1 MRPIVK
7 HESHISCSQ
16 ECRRV
21 WGNEPPTLPSELPLW
36 ELESKWIPKFL
47 EANCR
52 GQNSLDW
59 RVPYIIGKL
68 LELQCLKWSHMTHLD
83 SSSISYGQK
92 KRRESKCQFD
102 FRPLKYKNRPDV
114 LACRC
119 YATYRWKPLDEGY
132 NFALD
137 LTSIGGLKK

>member
-1 MRPIVK
+1 
-7 HESHISCSQ
+7 
-16 ECRRV
+16 
-21 WGNEPPTLPSELPLW
+21 
-36 ELESKWIPKFL
+36 
-47 EANCR
+47 
-52 GQNSLDW
+52 
-59 RVPYIIGKL
+59 
-68 LELQCLKWSHMTHLD
+68 MTHLD

-119 YATYRWKPLDEGY
+119 CATYRWKPLDEGY

-137 LTSIGGLKK
+137 LTSIGGLKKLWASKVREVLISKISGLPS